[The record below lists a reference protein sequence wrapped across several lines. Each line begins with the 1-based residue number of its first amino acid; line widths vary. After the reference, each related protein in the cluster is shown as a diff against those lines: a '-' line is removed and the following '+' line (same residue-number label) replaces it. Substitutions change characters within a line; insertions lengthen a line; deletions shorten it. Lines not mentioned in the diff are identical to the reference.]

1 MCIRDRSSITT
12 HSSGATAARAAGMDC
27 LGYAPHHDGT
37 RLAAVGA
44 VPFRSMFDLPG
55 YLAAGKE
62 TA

>member
-1 MCIRDRSSITT
+1 
-12 HSSGATAARAAGMDC
+12 MDC
-27 LGYAPHHDGT
+27 LGYAAHHDGT